1 MMLAAAMVLAPN
13 VRFAPIATEFMRRS
27 EPTLCA
33 TSGLMHR
40 SKPPDQLSRGKP
52 SVPRRAARLEAR
64 ISLNHLIGPH
74 QHRRRKRDAQFIRYL
89 PVHRQ
94 LEASRLRDR

>member
-33 TSGLMHR
+33 KGLNR
-40 SKPPDQLSRGKP
+40 SRG
-52 SVPRRAARLEAR
+52 RALGKAGAA
-64 ISLNHLIGPH
+64 IAT
-74 QHRRRKRDAQFIRYL
+74 Q
-89 PVHRQ
+89 
-94 LEASRLRDR
+94 